1 MKNIALISLTLS
13 ILLSSLGQSVIYV
26 HYLVNKNY
34 YATVLCENKAKP
46 KMHCNGKCH
55 MMKELKEQ
63 EKKEQSPST
72 PVKEKQE
79 TIQFFQSSTLFSF
92 NPFQEIKKQ
101 NSIYL
106 LAKTQEVTFSIFHPP
121 TV

>member
-1 MKNIALISLTLS
+1 
-13 ILLSSLGQSVIYV
+13 
-26 HYLVNKNY
+26 
-34 YATVLCENKAKP
+34 
-46 KMHCNGKCH
+46 

-79 TIQFFQSSTLFSF
+79 TIQFFQSTFIFSF
-92 NPFQEIKKQ
+92 NSFQETKKQ
-101 NSIYL
+101 NTIYL